1 MNGMNGALDEL
12 IPAAG
17 ERQVNYELRNVV
29 GPIREIAISR
39 VPPPLHPLALHLN
52 GMYLLLTRFFPRVGG
67 RRELRDIQRTP
78 KRCTRHLAL
87 IDPTSKLLCLRTGS
101 LALDRQWAANMRF
114 PYVLLPRSSQKPFQI
129 LVQMLIPTQVP
140 RLLDHLPSSFSH

>member
-39 VPPPLHPLALHLN
+39 VPPPLHLLHF
-52 GMYLLLTRFFPRVGG
+52 T
-67 RRELRDIQRTP
+67 
-78 KRCTRHLAL
+78 
-87 IDPTSKLLCLRTGS
+87 
-101 LALDRQWAANMRF
+101 
-114 PYVLLPRSSQKPFQI
+114 
-129 LVQMLIPTQVP
+129 
-140 RLLDHLPSSFSH
+140 